1 MSDSWDV
8 SFVGAFLRDVL
19 PNVEGAEDGPVSVFC
34 SFALVLAVSV
44 VFRFL
49 LYACGPLW

>member
-1 MSDSWDV
+1 MSDLWDV
-8 SFVGAFLRDVL
+8 SFVGAFSCDVS
-19 PNVEGAEDGPVSVFC
+19 PDVEGAKDGPVSVFC

-44 VFRFL
+44 VFHFL